1 MGTVA
6 AKPITYRHYLRK
18 QSKKQQKFENQQK
31 SQQQAQAKPRN
42 NYTTDNSSEC
52 SARSSYSAD
61 KRSSYSDLNSE
72 SAAQKY
78 LIDQKNN
85 LLGLKPSNLP
95 PNFVSN
101 LNQISDSK
109 INSNLLAS
117 NLGLKTESN
126 DSGVTHPD
134 SITSSGFS
142 SYRKINNQIPA
153 PTSNYFSAMENN
165 KQQNTDYI
173 GFSHLPNQIFRKLVK

>member
-6 AKPITYRHYLRK
+6 AKPVTYRHYLRK
-18 QSKKQQKFENQQK
+18 QSKKQQKIAAR
-31 SQQQAQAKPRN
+31 QQAPLKPRH

-61 KRSSYSDLNSE
+61 KRSSYSDLNSDLNRNHTHPE

-78 LIDQKNN
+78 LIDQKNS

-101 LNQISDSK
+101 L
-109 INSNLLAS
+109 
-117 NLGLKTESN
+117 
-126 DSGVTHPD
+126 
-134 SITSSGFS
+134 
-142 SYRKINNQIPA
+142 
-153 PTSNYFSAMENN
+153 
-165 KQQNTDYI
+165 
-173 GFSHLPNQIFRKLVK
+173 